1 MWECTFQL
9 VLKCLE
15 KKTGLSQ
22 PQQGA
27 LRISLLN
34 SAHKLSF
41 LRLFSINTSR
51 GFIMVLHQSNEVF
64 VCVKVIVVR
73 IIIATDQFVHVHLVA
88 KEATDST
95 ESLAELVAI

>member
-51 GFIMVLHQSNEVF
+51 GFIMLLHPSDEVF
-64 VCVKVIVVR
+64 FWVEIFVVGVVDSTHQ
-73 IIIATDQFVHVHLVA
+73 IIDIHLVA
-88 KEATDST
+88 EEATDST